1 MLKLI
6 FNESQKLDA
15 IQVIHDLDYNKKWQ
29 IEIKPYRKNRSVA
42 QNKLYHM
49 WLKEISLHTGD
60 TTDGLHE
67 HFKNEYLDTE
77 YIMVMGKSLAKT
89 KTTTTLNTK
98 EFTEYLEK
106 IEHFA
111 WHFLNMTLS
120 HPEEL
125 YLQALLLNKKGG

>member
-6 FNESQKLDA
+6 FNREQKAEA
-15 IQVIHDLDYNKKWQ
+15 INAINSLNLETKWQ
-29 IEIKPYRKNRSVA
+29 IEIKKYRKNRSDA

-77 YIMVMGKSLAKT
+77 YIMVMGKSLVKT

-125 YLQALLLNKKGG
+125 YLQALLLDKK